1 MDRFMAAR
9 RPLSDCS
16 VLVTGGAGFIGSHL
30 VNGLLA
36 RGVRR
41 VVVVDNL
48 FLGSLDNLVEARESD
63 RFVFYREDAAELP
76 AMDRILADHGC
87 SVVFNLATKA
97 LLYSFQNPEGSFDVN
112 TNIMRTLLYLQR
124 KGAFET
130 LIHTSSSEAYGS
142 AVEFPMSEE
151 HPYVPATPY
160 AAGKAAADLMAM
172 SYVHTFQSDISIIRP
187 FNNYGPRQNMSR
199 GLEAI
204 IPLTAAR
211 IMRGEAPV
219 LHGDGLQTR
228 DFIYVDDTIDGILTA
243 YDTPATRGE
252 IMNLASGIETP
263 IRNVIDGICEYFGY
277 KGPIDQ
283 HPPRQADV
291 RRHRGDIA
299 KAERLIGFAPTTD
312 FATGL
317 KRTLDWYT
325 KAVGY
330 VRPAAKKAA

>member
-1 MDRFMAAR
+1 MAAR
-9 RPLSDCS
+9 RAISECS

-30 VNGLLA
+30 VNALLD
-36 RGVRR
+36 RGARR

-48 FLGSLDNLVEARESD
+48 FLGTLDNLATARDSD

-87 SVVFNLATKA
+87 EVVFNLATKA
-97 LLYSFQNPEGSFDVN
+97 LLYSFQNPEGAFDVN

-124 KGAFET
+124 KGAFQT
-130 LIHTSSSEAYGS
+130 LVHTSSSEAYGS

-172 SYVHTFQSDISIIRP
+172 SYVHTFQSDVSIVRP
-187 FNNYGPRQNMSR
+187 FNNYGPRQNMNR

-211 IMRGEAPV
+211 IMRGESPV

-228 DFIYVDDTIDGILTA
+228 DFMYVDDTIRGILAA
-243 YDTPATRGE
+243 YDDPASRGE
-252 IMNLASGIETP
+252 VLNLASGIETP
-263 IRNVIDGICEYFGY
+263 IRDVIDGICDYFGY
-277 KGPIDQ
+277 RGPIDQ
-283 HPPRQADV
+283 QPPRAADV
-291 RRHRGDIA
+291 RRHRGDIS
-299 KAERLIGFAPTTD
+299 KAQRLIAFAPTIE
-312 FATGL
+312 FKSGL
-317 KRTLDWYT
+317 KKTLDWYT
-325 KAVGY
+325 DAVGY
-330 VRPAAKKAA
+330 VRRPQVPRAA